1 MLISYFLKKYKIRIE
16 KTKKQKKINFKQIL
30 KKNWVCYLFILP
42 MLIYV
47 IIFNYIPMYGIQL
60 AFKDYRV
67 ADGIWGSAWVG
78 LKHFKTFFESYQF
91 KDLLWN
97 TLSLSLYSLIAG
109 FPMPIIFA
117 LLLNYITNVKLKKVV
132 QMVTYAPHFIST
144 VVYCGMIL
152 IFLSSDG
159 VINQLLKLIG
169 IDSVAFLT
177 NPSNFRHIY
186 VWSGVLQNIGWGSI
200 MYISV
205 LTSVD
210 PTLHEAATVDGAT
223 RFQRLLHI
231 DLPAIVPTMVIM
243 LIMRAGE
250 IMDLGFEKAFLL
262 QNNINL
268 DYSEIIATYVYK
280 IGIQGG
286 QFSYS
291 SAIGLFN
298 NVINMVLL
306 VVVNKIAKKVS
317 DVSLW

>member
-1 MLISYFLKKYKIRIE
+1 ME

-231 DLPAIVPTMVIM
+231 DLPPIVPTMVIM
-243 LIMRAGE
+243 LNMRAGE
-250 IMDLGFEKAFLL
+250 IMDLGFDKAFLL

>member
-1 MLISYFLKKYKIRIE
+1 MRM
-16 KTKKQKKINFKQIL
+16 L
-30 KKNWVCYLFILP
+30 KKNWICYLFILP
-42 MLIYV
+42 MVIYV
-47 IIFNYIPMYGIQL
+47 IIFSYVPMYGIQI

-78 LKHFKTFFESYQF
+78 MKHFQTFFESYQF

-97 TLSLSLYSLIAG
+97 TLSLSIYALIAG

-117 LLLNYITNVKLKKVV
+117 LFLNYITNVKVKKAA
-132 QMVTYAPHFIST
+132 QMITYAPHFISM

-152 IFLSSDG
+152 VFLSSDG
-159 VINQLLKLIG
+159 VINQLLMAMG
-169 IDSVAFLT
+169 IDPVAFLSK
-177 NPSNFRHIY
+177 PSNFRHIY

-231 DLPAIVPTMVIM
+231 DLPAIIPTMIIM

-262 QNNINL
+262 QNDINL

-298 NVINMVLL
+298 NVINLL
-306 VVVNKIAKKVS
+306 LLIVVNKLAKRVS

>member
-1 MLISYFLKKYKIRIE
+1 ME
-16 KTKKQKKINFKQIL
+16 KTKKQKKWNSMRML

-42 MLIYV
+42 MVIYV
-47 IIFNYIPMYGIQL
+47 IIFSYVPMYGIQL
-60 AFKDYRV
+60 AFKNYRV

-78 LKHFKTFFESYQF
+78 FKHFRTFFESYQF

-97 TLSLSLYSLIAG
+97 TLSLSLYALVAG

-117 LLLNYITNVKLKKVV
+117 LFLNYITNVKLKKTA
-132 QMVTYAPHFIST
+132 QMITYAPHFISM

-152 IFLSSDG
+152 VFLSSDG
-159 VINQLLKLIG
+159 VVNQLLKLLG
-169 IDSVAFLT
+169 ISPVAFLS
-177 NPSNFRHIY
+177 NPANFRHIY

-280 IGIQGG
+280 VGIQGG

-298 NVINMVLL
+298 NVINLVLL
-306 VVVNKIAKKVS
+306 VVVNKIARKVS

>member
-1 MLISYFLKKYKIRIE
+1 MR
-16 KTKKQKKINFKQIL
+16 IL
-30 KKNWVCYLFILP
+30 KRNWVCYLFILP

-177 NPSNFRHIY
+177 NPSNFRNIY

>member
-1 MLISYFLKKYKIRIE
+1 ME

-243 LIMRAGE
+243 LIMRSGE

>member
-1 MLISYFLKKYKIRIE
+1 MKKKKKQQRKWNSMRMLKKS
-16 KTKKQKKINFKQIL
+16 
-30 KKNWVCYLFILP
+30 WVCYLFILP
-42 MLIYV
+42 MLVYV
-47 IIFNYIPMYGIQL
+47 IIFSYVPMYGIQL

-67 ADGIWGSAWVG
+67 ADGIWESAWVG
-78 LKHFKTFFESYQF
+78 FKHFKTFFESYQF

-97 TLSLSLYSLIAG
+97 TLSLSLYVLIAG

-117 LLLNYITNVKLKKVV
+117 LFLNYITNMKFKKAS
-132 QMVTYAPHFIST
+132 QMITYAPHFIST

-152 IFLSSDG
+152 IFLASDG
-159 VINQLLKLIG
+159 IINQILTHLGL
-169 IDSVAFLT
+169 DPVAFLS

-210 PTLHEAATVDGAT
+210 PTLHEAATVDGA

-231 DLPAIVPTMVIM
+231 DLPAIGPTMVIM
-243 LIMRAGE
+243 LIMKAGE

-262 QNNINL
+262 QNSINL
-268 DYSEIIATYVYK
+268 DYSEIISTYVYK

-298 NVINMVLL
+298 NIINLILL

-317 DVSLW
+317 DISLW

>member
-1 MLISYFLKKYKIRIE
+1 ME

-47 IIFNYIPMYGIQL
+47 IIFSYIPMYGIQL

>member
-1 MLISYFLKKYKIRIE
+1 MKKKKKQQRKWNSMRMLKKS
-16 KTKKQKKINFKQIL
+16 
-30 KKNWVCYLFILP
+30 WVCYLFILP
-42 MLIYV
+42 MLVYV
-47 IIFNYIPMYGIQL
+47 IIFSYVPMYGIQL

-67 ADGIWGSAWVG
+67 ADGIWESAWVG
-78 LKHFKTFFESYQF
+78 FKHFKTFFESYQF

-97 TLSLSLYSLIAG
+97 TLSLSLYVLIAG

-117 LLLNYITNVKLKKVV
+117 LFLNYITNMKFKKAS
-132 QMVTYAPHFIST
+132 QMITYAPHFIST

-152 IFLSSDG
+152 IFLASDG
-159 VINQLLKLIG
+159 IINQILTHLGL
-169 IDSVAFLT
+169 DPVAFLS

-243 LIMRAGE
+243 LIMKAGE

-262 QNNINL
+262 QNSINL
-268 DYSEIIATYVYK
+268 DYSEIISTYVYK

-298 NVINMVLL
+298 NIINLILL

-317 DVSLW
+317 DISLW

>member
-1 MLISYFLKKYKIRIE
+1 MRM
-16 KTKKQKKINFKQIL
+16 L

-42 MLIYV
+42 MVIYV
-47 IIFNYIPMYGIQL
+47 IIFSYVPMYGIQL
-60 AFKDYRV
+60 AFKNYRV

-78 LKHFKTFFESYQF
+78 FKHFRTFFESYQF
-91 KDLLWN
+91 KNLLWN
-97 TLSLSLYSLIAG
+97 TLSLSLYALVAG

-117 LLLNYITNVKLKKVV
+117 LFLNYITNVRLKKTA
-132 QMVTYAPHFIST
+132 QMITYAPHFISM

-152 IFLSSDG
+152 VFLSSDG
-159 VINQLLKLIG
+159 VVNQLLKLLG
-169 IDSVAFLT
+169 ISPVAFLS
-177 NPSNFRHIY
+177 NPANFRHIY

-280 IGIQGG
+280 VGIQGG

-298 NVINMVLL
+298 NVINLVLL
-306 VVVNKIAKKVS
+306 VVVNKIAGRVS

>member
-1 MLISYFLKKYKIRIE
+1 MWLGAENKMEKKKKQQRKWNSMRMLKKS
-16 KTKKQKKINFKQIL
+16 
-30 KKNWVCYLFILP
+30 WVCYLFILP
-42 MLIYV
+42 MLVYV
-47 IIFNYIPMYGIQL
+47 IIFSYVPMYGIQL

-67 ADGIWGSAWVG
+67 EDGIWGSAWVG
-78 LKHFKTFFESYQF
+78 FKHFKTFFESYQF

-97 TLSLSLYSLIAG
+97 TLSLSLYVLIAG

-117 LLLNYITNVKLKKVV
+117 LFLNYITNMKFKKAS
-132 QMVTYAPHFIST
+132 QMITYAPHFIST

-152 IFLSSDG
+152 IFLASDG
-159 VINQLLKLIG
+159 IINQILTHLGL
-169 IDSVAFLT
+169 DPVAFLS

-223 RFQRLLHI
+223 RIQRLLHI

-243 LIMRAGE
+243 LIMKAGE

-262 QNNINL
+262 QNSINL
-268 DYSEIIATYVYK
+268 DYSEIISTYVYK

-298 NVINMVLL
+298 NIINLILL

-317 DVSLW
+317 DISLW

>member
-1 MLISYFLKKYKIRIE
+1 MRM
-16 KTKKQKKINFKQIL
+16 L

-42 MLIYV
+42 MVIYV
-47 IIFNYIPMYGIQL
+47 IIFSYVPMYGIQL
-60 AFKDYRV
+60 AFKNYRV

-78 LKHFKTFFESYQF
+78 FKHFRTFFESYQF

-97 TLSLSLYSLIAG
+97 TLSLSLYALVAG

-117 LLLNYITNVKLKKVV
+117 LFLNYITNVKLKKTA
-132 QMVTYAPHFIST
+132 QMITYAPHFISM

-152 IFLSSDG
+152 VFLSSDG
-159 VINQLLKLIG
+159 VVNQLLKLLG
-169 IDSVAFLT
+169 ISPVAFLS
-177 NPSNFRHIY
+177 NPANFRHIY

-280 IGIQGG
+280 VGIQGG

-298 NVINMVLL
+298 NVINLVLL
-306 VVVNKIAKKVS
+306 VVVNKIARKVS